1 MNREQLKTILW
12 LRWRLKCNQWR
23 RTGGLGAVIS
33 IFVITA
39 AVMLGLASFT
49 GGLLGA
55 IFGLDKETSPQIVMF
70 VWLGVTVLFL
80 FVWMIGLLAELQ
92 RSETIDLQKLMHLP
106 VALGQMFGINYLASH
121 FALSIVLVVP
131 AIFGLGIGLAVER
144 GPAMFLL
151 IPLALSMVLMVTAW
165 TYCLRGWLATM
176 MTNPRRRRTV
186 IMSITMAFILVSQ
199 APNLYFNVFLRNIS
213 SKPAATGEESR
224 HQRETQ
230 EAHNA
235 ATKKMFTHLQAALDF
250 IPPLWVPVGAK
261 NLAEGNPLP
270 ALLGTLGCVGIATLG
285 VRRAYRSTVRFY
297 HGESGG
303 NAAVKINI
311 SDEAKKIRTPR
322 AANQNDFLERS
333 IPFVPEQSAAL
344 ALATLR
350 SMLRAPEVKMAWG
363 TSLIVTLILGF
374 SFFFRTTANLPDA
387 VKPFIAT
394 GSVVFPVF
402 FLAQFFGNLF
412 GFDRD
417 GFRAL
422 ILSPVDRRLVL
433 LGKNL
438 AGLPVGIAFGGLLV
452 TLTAIRLHLQ
462 VPTVL
467 ATLFQLASLLLMA
480 GLAGN
485 LLSIL
490 APYRIQPGTM
500 KPTKLPGLAMLM
512 LIFFQMLFPM
522 AMFPVFLGPLSGFLW
537 HHWDLPAFVPVNLIF
552 SALFCSLMVFIYWQT
567 LTPLGHLLQRR
578 ETKILSVITVEV
590 E

>member
-12 LRWRLKCNQWR
+12 LRWRLMCNQWR
-23 RTGGLGAVIS
+23 RTRGLGAVLA
-33 IFVITA
+33 IFIGA
-39 AVMLGLASFT
+39 GAVMLGTMSFT

-55 IFGLDKETSPQIVMF
+55 IFGLGRETSPQIIMV

-80 FVWMIGLLAELQ
+80 FLWTIGLLTELQ

-106 VALGQMFGINYLASH
+106 VALGQMFGINYLVSH

-144 GPAMFLL
+144 GPVMLLL

-199 APNLYFNVFLRNIS
+199 APNLYFNVFLRNVS

-224 HQRETQ
+224 HQREAQ
-230 EAHNA
+230 EARNA
-235 ATKKMFTHLQAALDF
+235 VTKKMFTRLLEARGF
-250 IPPLWVPVGAK
+250 IPPLWVPIGAQ

-270 ALLGTLGCVGIATLG
+270 ALLGTLGCTGIATLG
-285 VRRAYRSTVRFY
+285 LRRAYRGTVRFY
-297 HGESGG
+297 HGETGG
-303 NAAVKINI
+303 KAAVRINV
-311 SDEAKKIRTPR
+311 SDEIKKIRAPR
-322 AANQNDFLERS
+322 QTGQNDFLERS
-333 IPFVPEQSAAL
+333 IPFVPEQSSAV

-350 SMLRAPEVKMAWG
+350 SLLRAPEVKMAWG

-374 SFFFRTTANLPDA
+374 TFFFRATPNLPDA
-387 VKPFIAT
+387 AKPFIAT
-394 GSVVFPVF
+394 GAVLFPVF

-422 ILSPVDRRLVL
+422 ILSPAERRLIL
-433 LGKNL
+433 FGKNL
-438 AGLPVGIAFGGLLV
+438 ACLPVGIVFGGLLI
-452 TLTAIRLHLQ
+452 TLTAVRLHLP
-462 VPTVL
+462 VATIL
-467 ATLFQLASLLLMA
+467 ATLFQLASLLLIA

-490 APYRIQPGTM
+490 VPYRIQPGTM

-512 LIFFQMLFPM
+512 LVLFQLMFPAVML
-522 AMFPVFLGPLSGFLW
+522 PVFLGPLLGFLW
-537 HHWDLPAFVPVNLIF
+537 LHWDLSAFVPVNLIF
-552 SALFCSLMVFIYWQT
+552 SALFCGLMAIIYWQT
-567 LTPLGHLLQRR
+567 LAPLGRMLQRR
-578 ETKILSVITVEV
+578 ETKILNVITVEV

>member
-12 LRWRLKCNQWR
+12 LRWRLMCNQWR
-23 RTGGLGAVIS
+23 RHGGLGAVLA
-33 IFVITA
+33 IFIGA
-39 AVMLGLASFT
+39 GAVMLGTMSFT
-49 GGLLGA
+49 GGLIGA
-55 IFGLDKETSPQIVMF
+55 MFGLGKEASPQIIMF

-80 FVWMIGLLAELQ
+80 FFWMIGLLTELQ

-106 VALGQMFGINYLASH
+106 VALGQMFGINYIASH

-131 AIFGLGIGLAVER
+131 GMIGLGIGLAVER
-144 GPAMFLL
+144 GPAMLL
-151 IPLALSMVLMVTAW
+151 LVPLALSMVLMVTAW

-176 MTNPRRRRTV
+176 MTNPRRRRTI

-224 HQRETQ
+224 HQREAQ
-230 EAHNA
+230 ETRNT
-235 ATKKMFTHLQAALDF
+235 ATKKMFTHLQAAQGF
-250 IPPLWVPVGAK
+250 IPPLWVPIGAK
-261 NLAEGNPLP
+261 NLAKGNLLP
-270 ALLGTLGCVGIATLG
+270 ALLGTLGCAGIATLG
-285 VRRAYRSTVRFY
+285 LRRAYRGTLRFY
-297 HGESGG
+297 HGETGG
-303 NAAVKINI
+303 KAAVRTNV
-311 SDEAKKIRTPR
+311 SNEVKKNRAPR
-322 AANQNDFLERS
+322 AAGQNDFLERS
-333 IPFVPEQSAAL
+333 IPFVPEQASAV

-350 SMLRAPEVKMAWG
+350 SLLRAPEVKMAWG
-363 TSLIVTLILGF
+363 TSLIVTIILGF
-374 SFFFRTTANLPDA
+374 TFFFRTTPNLPDA
-387 VKPFIAT
+387 AKPFIAT
-394 GSVVFPVF
+394 GAVVFPIF

-422 ILSPVDRRLVL
+422 ILSPADRRLIL

-438 AGLPVGIAFGGLLV
+438 AGLPVGIVFGGLLI
-452 TLTAIRLHLQ
+452 TLTTVRLHLP

-490 APYRIQPGTM
+490 VPYRIQPGTM
-500 KPTKLPGLAMLM
+500 KPTKLPGLAMLV
-512 LIFFQMLFPM
+512 LVFFQMLFPM
-522 AMFPVFLGPLSGFLW
+522 AMSPVFFGPLLGFLW
-537 HHWDLPAFVPVNLIF
+537 LHWDQSAFVPVNLIF
-552 SALFCSLMVFIYWQT
+552 SALFCGLMIFIYWQT
-567 LTPLGHLLQRR
+567 LTPLGRLLQRR

>member
-12 LRWRLKCNQWR
+12 LRWRLMCNQWR
-23 RTGGLGAVIS
+23 RTGGLGAVIT
-33 IFVITA
+33 IFVGVG
-39 AVMLGLASFT
+39 AVVLGMASFT

-55 IFGLDKETSPQIVMF
+55 IFGLGKEASPQIIMF
-70 VWLGVTVLFL
+70 VWLGVTIIFLFL
-80 FVWMIGLLAELQ
+80 WLIGLLTELQ

-106 VALGQMFGINYLASH
+106 VALGQMFSINFLVSH

-131 AIFGLGIGLAVER
+131 AMFGLGIGLAIER
-144 GPAMFLL
+144 GPVMILL

-186 IMSITMAFILVSQ
+186 IVSITMAFILVSQ

-224 HQRETQ
+224 HQREAE
-230 EAHNA
+230 EARNA
-235 ATKKMFTHLQAALDF
+235 ATKKMLTHLESARDF
-250 IPPLWVPVGAK
+250 IPPLWVPIGAQ

-270 ALLGTLGCVGIATLG
+270 ALLGTFGCAGIATLG
-285 VRRAYRSTVRFY
+285 LRRAYRGTVRFY
-297 HGESGG
+297 HGETGG
-303 NAAVKINI
+303 KAAVRTNV
-311 SDEAKKIRTPR
+311 SNEVKKIRVPR
-322 AANQNDFLERS
+322 AAGQNDFLERS

-374 SFFFRTTANLPDA
+374 SFFFRTTSNLPDA
-387 VKPFIAT
+387 AKPFIASV
-394 GSVVFPVF
+394 SVVFPIF

-422 ILSPVDRRLVL
+422 ILSPVDRRLIL

-438 AGLPVGIAFGGLLV
+438 AGLPVGILFGGLLIM
-452 TLTAIRLHLQ
+452 LTAVRLRLPVQ
-462 VPTVL
+462 TVL

-490 APYRIQPGTM
+490 VPYRIQPGTM

-512 LIFFQMLFPM
+512 LVFFQMLFPL
-522 AMFPVFLGPLSGFLW
+522 AMFPVFLGPLLGFLW
-537 HHWDLPAFVPVNLIF
+537 LHWDMSAFVPINLIF
-552 SALFCSLMVFIYWQT
+552 SALFCGLMVFIYWQT
-567 LTPLGHLLQRR
+567 LTPLGRLLQRR